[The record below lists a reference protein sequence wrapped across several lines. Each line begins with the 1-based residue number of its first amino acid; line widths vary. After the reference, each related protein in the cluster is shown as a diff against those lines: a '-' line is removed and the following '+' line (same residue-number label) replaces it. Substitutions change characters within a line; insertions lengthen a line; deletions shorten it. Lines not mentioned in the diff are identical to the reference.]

1 MNFNDGIV
9 FIFIS
14 LLTFLV
20 DSSIKSLT
28 DNVENHDIFKKRM
41 VKYSISSLLI
51 VIIYFLFYFFNTKT
65 TKFMLTT
72 DDSIILLLI
81 YVFSIIYFNLN
92 ASISTLLNRILTRR
106 NKKEHLFIFMM
117 VSNIIIPLI
126 IFLLV
131 GSLLKGQNFLNEE
144 AKGIIKVNKQEYS
157 VIIPQNTSL
166 IYDFIP
172 SQSGNNHEINQL
184 FDPINSSSE
193 YEIKSGSNITLF
205 KGTYL
210 KYFNQN
216 NYLTTK
222 DGDKVSE
229 IEFQL
234 TENSLV
240 QLKETIKVELSEN
253 TLVSIQQRNNFLSV
267 QATHLFLLGLLLI
280 IYYPIKNQYGL

>member
-1 MNFNDGIV
+1 
-9 FIFIS
+9 
-14 LLTFLV
+14 
-20 DSSIKSLT
+20 
-28 DNVENHDIFKKRM
+28 
-41 VKYSISSLLI
+41 
-51 VIIYFLFYFFNTKT
+51 
-65 TKFMLTT
+65 MLTT

-106 NKKEHLFIFMM
+106 NKKEHLFIYMM
-117 VSNIIIPLI
+117 VSNIIIPFI
-126 IFLLV
+126 IIILA

-157 VIIPQNTSL
+157 VIIPQNTSF

-172 SQSGNNHEINQL
+172 SQSGKSHEINQL

-193 YEIKSGSNITLF
+193 YEIESGSNITLF

-210 KYFNQN
+210 KYYNQN

-267 QATHLFLLGLLLI
+267 QE
-280 IYYPIKNQYGL
+280 